1 MEACQGFFRIYAL
14 CFACVILTLKT
25 ITKKS
30 LKDQH
35 NMSNSEP
42 EVDWAVFIPAVI
54 IVLVCAIPLMIFPE
68 SASQILADGRK
79 IIMTNFL
86 WLYLI
91 VGISTTLFCLWLVLG
106 RYAHVK
112 LGAPDESPEYSD
124 MHWVAM
130 MFTTAIGAS
139 VIAWGF
145 AEPIFYLQ
153 TPPLGIEVGS
163 TKSFEWAHMYPL
175 LHWGIVPWSMYAL
188 PAVPIAYMLYVKR
201 YPVLRISSACDG
213 ALPKR
218 GRDQIKTIIDI
229 LIVLGIVGGV
239 ATSLGLGVPLLSAM
253 LSTLFE
259 VPDSMVIKM
268 SVLSLWTLLFGASV
282 YRGLKSGIKVLADIN
297 IVLAIFAIFFVLI
310 AGPGVFIMD
319 LTVNSIGLMFNNFI
333 STATWTDPIEN
344 GSFPEDWTGFYWGW
358 WLAYTGMVGL
368 FFGRISRGRTIRQL
382 VLGVICWGCLGTW
395 LFLAVMGGYSL
406 YLETTGTLAVKE
418 ILSTQGM
425 SFVNALV
432 IQSLPFG
439 KFTLF
444 IFTLLSIIFY
454 ATTIDSSAYVLSSI
468 SAKNLRSDA
477 EPKRWNRLAW
487 AVLLAL
493 ITAGILQSGALDTVL
508 SITVLSSVPLIPIL
522 LILSI
527 SLVRWL
533 NQDFGEMVSPK
544 EISLAVENVKSN
556 S

>member
-1 MEACQGFFRIYAL
+1 M
-14 CFACVILTLKT
+14 
-25 ITKKS
+25 
-30 LKDQH
+30 KDR
-35 NMSNSEP
+35 NNISNSQP
-42 EVDWAVFIPAVI
+42 KVDWPIFIVAVI
-54 IVLVCAIPLMIFPE
+54 IILLCAIPLLIFPE
-68 SASQILADGRK
+68 EASKILKDGRDV
-79 IIMTNFL
+79 IMTNFL

-91 VGISTTLFCLWLVLG
+91 VGISAFSFCLWLVLG

-112 LGAPDESPEYSD
+112 LGSPDESPEYSNI
-124 MHWVAM
+124 HWVSM
-130 MFTTAIGAS
+130 MFTTAVGAS

-153 TPPLGIEVGS
+153 APPLGIEVGS
-163 TKSFEWAHMYPL
+163 SKSFEWAHMYPL

-188 PAVPIAYMLYVKR
+188 PSVPIAYMLYVRR

-218 GRDQIKTIIDI
+218 GRGQIKTIIDI

-253 LSTLFE
+253 LATLFE
-259 VPDSMVIKM
+259 IPDNMIIKI

-282 YRGLKSGIKVLADIN
+282 YRGLKSGIKVLANIN
-297 IVLAIFAIFFVLI
+297 IVLAIFAILFVLI

-333 STATWTDPIEN
+333 RAATWTDPIQN

-382 VLGVICWGCLGTW
+382 VLGVICWGSLGSW
-395 LFLAVMGGYSL
+395 MFLAIMGGYSL
-406 YLETTGTLAVKE
+406 YLENTETLAVSE
-418 ILSTQGM
+418 ILRDQGM
-425 SFVNALV
+425 SYVNALV

-468 SAKNLRSDA
+468 SAKNLQSGA
-477 EPKRWNRLAW
+477 EPKRWNRLTW

-493 ITAGILQSGALDTVL
+493 ISAGILRTGALDTVL

-522 LILSI
+522 ILLSI

-533 NQDFGEMVSPK
+533 KKDFGDIVRPK
-544 EISLAVENVKSN
+544 EISLALKDVKSDSSASQGGQSN
-556 S
+556 TK